1 MHPDH
6 ALLRADIRAVLAA
19 LVLVAPGIARADNA
33 AVDKIYHPYVQP
45 LEREFEL
52 RAVAEQGR
60 AGANDQRWRLG
71 YGQALTGSFFAELYV
86 LGEDTGGDRSEVSA
100 YELEGLWQLTEQGEY
115 AADWGLLFELEK
127 ERDDNLWEFSTAL
140 LAEREWGRWVGTAN
154 AHLIREWGD
163 AVADEWETRL
173 GLQARYRLSP
183 LWEPAIEFHAAED
196 LRALGPALLGTA
208 RLGGRR
214 KLHWEAGLFA
224 GLDADSPDLSVRG
237 QLEYEF

>member
-1 MHPDH
+1 MFPVLTAPRRASIPLFAFLTLALSAPTH
-6 ALLRADIRAVLAA
+6 AEGAS
-19 LVLVAPGIARADNA
+19 
-33 AVDKIYHPYVQP
+33 VDKIYHPYVQP

-60 AGANDQRWRLG
+60 AGTNSQRWRLG
-71 YGQALTGSFFAELYV
+71 YGQALTSSFFAELYV
-86 LGEDTGGDRSEVSA
+86 LGEQTGGDRSEVSA

-127 ERDDNLWEFSTAL
+127 ERHENLWEFSTAL

-224 GLDADSPDLSVRG
+224 GLDSDSPDLSVRA

>member
-6 ALLRADIRAVLAA
+6 RPLRTGIRAGLAA
-19 LVLVAPGIARADNA
+19 LVLVAPGVPRADNA

-45 LEREFEL
+45 LERELEL

-60 AGANDQRWRLG
+60 GGANTQRWRLG
-71 YGQALTGSFFAELYV
+71 YGQALTSSFFAELYV
-86 LGEDTGGDRSEVSA
+86 LGEQTGGDRTEVSA

-127 ERDDNLWEFSTAL
+127 ERHENLWEFSTAL
-140 LAEREWGRWVGTAN
+140 LSEREWGRWVGTAN
-154 AHLIREWGD
+154 VHLIREWGD
-163 AVADEWETRL
+163 TAKDEWETRL

-183 LWEPAIEFHAAED
+183 LLEPTIEFHAAEN
-196 LRALGPALLGTA
+196 LLALGPALLGTA

-214 KLHWEAGLFA
+214 KLHWETGIFA
-224 GLDADSPDLSVRG
+224 GLDADSPDLSLRG